1 MGLDYN
7 MQLIMSGVLNIAQ
20 LIGVSSSLYTM
31 DRLGRRPLLLFG
43 SAVMLV
49 AHLVIAILVR
59 KFSNTWPTHRLEG
72 WASVAMLL
80 VYMLGF
86 GASWGPVPWAMPAEV
101 FPSSLR
107 AKVSAC
113 ARPT

>member
-1 MGLDYN
+1 MGLNYD
-7 MQLIMSGVLNIAQ
+7 MQLIMSGVLNCTQ
-20 LIGVSSSLYTM
+20 LVGVASSLWSM
-31 DRLGRRPLLLFG
+31 DRLGRRTLLLSG
-43 SAVMLV
+43 SLLMFI
-49 AHLVIAILVR
+49 AHLIIAVLVG
-59 KFSNTWPTHRLEG
+59 KFSHDWPSYRPEG

-107 AKVSAC
+107 AKGVA
-113 ARPT
+113 